1 MHGQYTTK
9 LTQNMFPPQLL
20 DAQYIQMQDLAKA
33 AAGNGPSK
41 KVTLYYIDLGWVTRV
56 QVTPCQDD
64 LS

>member
-1 MHGQYTTK
+1 M
-9 LTQNMFPPQLL
+9 QNMFPPQLL
-20 DAQYIQMQDLAKA
+20 DAQYIQMQDLCKA
-33 AAGNGPSK
+33 AAGNGSSK